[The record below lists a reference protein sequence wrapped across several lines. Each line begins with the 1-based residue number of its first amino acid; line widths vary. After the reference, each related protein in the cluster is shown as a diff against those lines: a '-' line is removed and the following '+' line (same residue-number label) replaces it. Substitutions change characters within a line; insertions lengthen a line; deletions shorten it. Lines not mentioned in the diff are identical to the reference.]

1 MSTTNSTQTQTQT
14 KTKKKSKSK
23 ANKRDTTNKTD
34 TKKNNNLKTQTPS
47 ETKNFPKKKKQQ
59 KKNKTQNEEEEE
71 KGNEKGNKNE
81 KVSKDQVIELP
92 KKTFNTNKKS
102 GKHYLHNKWTLWV
115 DGFTSSK
122 KWGEDLTR
130 IFDFETLEDFWAL
143 YNNLC
148 TAFEL
153 KTGANFRLFKY
164 GIKPE
169 WEDEHN
175 QKGGRWSL
183 KLTQSG
189 EKLESIW
196 LDTML
201 SMIGEHYQPSD
212 EICGAVLSKRR
223 GVDRISLWTKTSD
236 QQKTQETIGKKWK
249 QEINLVNLFGPT
261 TVTYVGHK
269 QFQGRTKSS
278 RRFTTN
284 YEV

>member
-1 MSTTNSTQTQTQT
+1 MSTVNSSSTQTQAKTKT
-14 KTKKKSKSK
+14 KTKKKSKTK
-23 ANKRDTTNKTD
+23 TKEITNKTT
-34 TKKNNNLKTQTPS
+34 TKKNNNLQTES
-47 ETKNFPKKKKQQ
+47 SSGTKVSANKKIQ
-59 KKNKTQNEEEEE
+59 NKEEMERE
-71 KGNEKGNKNE
+71 KGNEKGKESKKE
-81 KVSKDQVIELP
+81 KVRENQAIELP
-92 KKTFNTNKKS
+92 KKTFNTNKQS
-102 GKHYLHNKWTLWV
+102 DKHYLHNKWTMWV

-148 TAFEL
+148 TVVEL

-189 EKLESIW
+189 EKLEPIW

-201 SMIGEHYQPSD
+201 SMIGEHYQPSG

-236 QQKTQETIGKKWK
+236 QQKTQENIGKKWK
-249 QEINLVNLFGPT
+249 QEINVENLFGKT
-261 TVTYVGHK
+261 KITYVGHK

-284 YEV
+284 FEV